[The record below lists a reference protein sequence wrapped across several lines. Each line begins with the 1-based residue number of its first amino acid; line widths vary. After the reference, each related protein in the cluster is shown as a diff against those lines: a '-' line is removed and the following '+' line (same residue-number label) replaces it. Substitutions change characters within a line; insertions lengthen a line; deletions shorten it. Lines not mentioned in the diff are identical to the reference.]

1 MNQVLK
7 LNNVVIEDV
16 SSYYAFFKNQ
26 VPGIKNFSMF
36 KFIKR
41 FEYNI
46 NQETFYLKKLPE
58 YNYFFLK
65 FFFDIFPKN
74 LNLADRQLVHII
86 FLTIAWNYKS
96 WRHFK
101 GLPCRGQRTWS
112 NAWSVYKSNLLLRDY
127 KKKYVKKIYGKY
139 GGPEQKL
146 CFLCEYINYLW
157 KFQWFGEWIHSR
169 KWIKAVL
176 KKKEVVFYL
185 DLFATSR
192 GMLGDLKKDSKSVSK
207 KKKIL
212 TGHVGFDPGFT
223 KIYLKAKYSV
233 SKKVRKKLSF
243 KKKKIK
249 KYIFGSKKK
258 I

>member
-1 MNQVLK
+1 MNQILR
-7 LNNVVIEDV
+7 LNNVVLKDIT
-16 SSYYAFFKNQ
+16 SYYSFFNKQ
-26 VPGIKNFSMF
+26 IPGIKKYTMF

-46 NQETFYLKKLPE
+46 LRESFNLKE
-58 YNYFFLK
+58 YKEFSFFFLT
-65 FFFDIFPKN
+65 FFFEIFPKN
-74 LNLADRQLVHII
+74 LSILNKQLVQII
-86 FLTIAWNYKS
+86 FLTITWNYKS

-112 NAWSVYKSNLLLRDY
+112 NACSVYRSNLLLRDY
-127 KKKYVKKIYGKY
+127 KKKYVRKIYGKY

-157 KFQWFGEWIHSR
+157 KSQWFGEWIHSR

-185 DLFATSR
+185 DLYATSK
-192 GMLGDLKKDSKSVSK
+192 GMLGDLKRDSKGISKK

-233 SKKVRKKLSF
+233 SKKIRKKLSY
-243 KKKKIK
+243 KKKKK
-249 KYIFGSKKK
+249 
-258 I
+258 